1 MLDLKTIET
10 FVWVADLCSF
20 RAAAEKLNTT
30 QPAVSQRIA
39 SLESDLGVRLL
50 DRDARGVKLT
60 AKGLELLSHAQ
71 RMLQMRQDMLHA
83 AREERVMSGLLRI
96 GVAETIVQTWLSRLI
111 ERIHASHPAL
121 VIEIEVDTSNVLR
134 SQLMSRQIDL
144 AFMMGPNDDPR
155 LESLALCDYPLAWVC
170 SPRLK
175 LGRTPVALSVIAE
188 HPVITYSSASQP
200 YRFVR
205 AMLQKNL
212 PFPPRMY
219 GSASLSIIAKMTR
232 DAIGVAVIA
241 PVIVQKELSEGTLK
255 LIKVQG
261 ESLPSLHFMACWTPG
276 PDAEIAR
283 TVALIAQEIA
293 SSEADG

>member
-10 FVWVADLCSF
+10 FVWVAELNSF
-20 RAAAEKLNTT
+20 RAAADKLNTT

-60 AKGLELLSHAQ
+60 AKGVELLSHAQ
-71 RMLQMRQDMLHA
+71 RMLQMRQEMIHA
-83 AREERVMSGLLRI
+83 AMQERVISGLLRI
-96 GVAETIVQTWLSRLI
+96 GVAETIVQTWLSQLI

-134 SQLMSRQIDL
+134 NQLTSRHIDL

-155 LESLALCDYPLAWVC
+155 LESVPLCDYPLAWVC
-170 SPRLK
+170 SPRLR
-175 LGRTPVALSVIAE
+175 LGKPPVSLAVIAQ

-200 YRFVR
+200 YRFLR
-205 AMLQKNL
+205 AMFQKNV
-212 PFPPRMY
+212 PIPPRMY

-241 PVIVQKELSEGTLK
+241 PVILSKELSDGTLR
-255 LIKVQG
+255 LIKVQCDP
-261 ESLPSLHFMACWTPG
+261 LPSLHFMACWPPG
-276 PDAEIAR
+276 PDADVAR
-283 TVALIAQEIA
+283 TVAMLAQEMA
-293 SSEADG
+293 TQHHE